1 MRGFRRTLFL
11 SHLGLVALALL
22 ILVVTLRGLVA
33 RYFAEQLRDRLITH
47 AAYVRRTV
55 GPILT
60 DEGFAEYLP
69 KSERRNIQ
77 RDFRLYAERFGIRI
91 RVISLDTQV
100 LLDTGPLPKAH
111 EPLSPGLVSTRHE
124 VLAALGGETNS
135 EIRGSLL
142 DNSSTMYLA
151 MPVKRKGTIVGAVL
165 ATSPILNFTPV
176 TLAFLR
182 DFALAIGGILLM
194 VVILSGALA
203 QRLARPVRQLEE
215 ATRRLAAGD
224 LSARARLRRR
234 AMGRGDEL
242 DRLMREF
249 NAMAERL
256 ETVDEERRAFLAD
269 VSHELRTPLTAIKGS
284 AETLRDGA
292 WQNPQFAPKFA
303 GTIAEQSDRLIRLV
317 GDLLQLARLEST
329 VAERGIMSTHI
340 NARELCERAASAVRP
355 IFDEKNV
362 ALEVQCP
369 LQTLR
374 GDADLLEQLLI
385 NLLANAA
392 RHSPPE
398 STTTLRAIRDGDDA
412 LLQVLDEGEGIA
424 PEHLSRLGQR
434 FYRVQEGRERHT
446 GGSGLGLAIC
456 QRIAIA
462 HGGTM
467 EIESEVGKGTVVNV
481 RIPV

>member
-11 SHLGLVALALL
+11 SHLGLVALTLL
-22 ILVVTLRGLVA
+22 VLVVALRGLVS
-33 RYFAEQLRDRLITH
+33 RYFAEQLRDQLITH

-55 GPILT
+55 APNME
-60 DEGFAEYLP
+60 DEGFSRTMPREQ
-69 KSERRNIQ
+69 RRKIQ
-77 RDFRLYAERFGIRI
+77 EEFREYAERFGIRI

-100 LLDTGPLPKAH
+100 LLDTGPIRSLH
-111 EPLSPGLVSTRHE
+111 EPIGPGLISTRHE

-135 EIRGSLL
+135 EIRGTLAE
-142 DNSSTMYLA
+142 NSSTMFLA
-151 MPVKRKGTIVGAVL
+151 MPIKREGVIVGAVL
-165 ATSPILNFTPV
+165 STSPMLNFTPV
-176 TLAFLR
+176 TR
-182 DFALAIGGILLM
+182 DFIRNLALAIGGIFLL
-194 VVILSGALA
+194 VVLLSGALA

-224 LSARARLRRR
+224 LSARARLRQRS
-234 AMGRGDEL
+234 MGRGDEL

-249 NAMAERL
+249 NAMAARL

-329 VAERGIMSTHI
+329 VAERGITSTHI
-340 NARELCERAASAVRP
+340 EAKELCERTASAVRH
-355 IFDEKNV
+355 IFDDKGIT
-362 ALEVQCP
+362 LEVQCP
-369 LQTLR
+369 LPALH

-392 RHSPPE
+392 RHSSPE
-398 STTTLRAIRDGDDA
+398 TTTTLRAVRDGEFA

-424 PEHLSRLGQR
+424 PEHLSKLGQR
-434 FYRVQEGRERHT
+434 FYRVQEGRERNT

-456 QRIAIA
+456 QRIALA

-481 RIPV
+481 RIPF